1 MSTINKPNREKRHP
15 YLTVK
20 EMCEIYGLDYARIK
34 NNAIKRNIDVT
45 EIEEMTEEIKRHYRK
60 WHDDNGN
67 ILIQPRSMEKHGQAN
82 EVQQQ
87 AKPTP
92 AKSASPKAPVR
103 NAPVNNT
110 PNQKAT
116 GNAKETPDAR
126 FHANWKEDD
135 HHEKSEME
143 SVDEEL
149 KKNWHP
155 EYKR

>member
-1 MSTINKPNREKRHP
+1 MNPQERYEHYKSYYIKKDGKLN
-15 YLTVK
+15 
-20 EMCEIYGLDYARIK
+20 YARIK

-45 EIEEMTEEIKRHYRK
+45 KIEKMTEEIKRHYRK

-67 ILIQPRSMEKHGQAN
+67 ILIQPRSMEKHGQTN
-82 EVQQQ
+82 EAPQQT
-87 AKPTP
+87 KPTP

-143 SVDEEL
+143 IVDEEL